1 MLEKTPEAFDKASLI
16 LFYGI
21 FGSDDE
27 FKRPARVVDAP
38 NCKAAPES
46 AKITANASSNPLLL

>member
-1 MLEKTPEAFDKASLI
+1 MEKTPEGFDKASLI

-27 FKRPARVVDAP
+27 FKRPARVVDDAP
-38 NCKAAPES
+38 NCKAAPEP
-46 AKITANASSNPLLL
+46 AKITANASSSPLLL